1 MPQPLPPPTAPVYD
15 GRAMLHSLL
24 RPALAVLRGIW
35 NSAVMIAMAGHGTL
49 GRYGIVNPV
58 VREHSARQLVFSGA
72 HAVPLVLFLGL
83 LTGGS
88 LLTSLGIFFPGAQNQ
103 SAVTRAAVH
112 ILSRE
117 AAPMVAA
124 LVLIVRSC
132 PAIVVELGYMRT
144 RGEIDAMSALG
155 VDPVRLVVVPRFVGL
170 VGAAF
175 GLSALFLAAAGAGGI
190 AASIM
195 VGLETDP
202 RSAAWSFL
210 AHLGVADLL
219 SAAIK
224 AIVFGLILSTL
235 SCRAGLS
242 VPRDLTRI
250 PPAVTRTLVSALVS
264 CVLVSGLLSYLL
276 S

>member
-1 MPQPLPPPTAPVYD
+1 MPSSP
-15 GRAMLHSLL
+15 L
-24 RPALAVLRGIW
+24 RPVLAVGRGIW
-35 NSAVMIAMAGHGTL
+35 ASVLMTAMALHGMT
-49 GRYGIVNPV
+49 GRYGVVNPV

-72 HAVPLVLFLGL
+72 HAVPLVLFLGV

-117 AAPMVAA
+117 AAPIIAA

-170 VGAAF
+170 VGGAF
-175 GLSALFLAAAGAGGI
+175 GLTAMFLAAAQAGGI
-190 AASIM
+190 AAAVL
-195 VGLETDP
+195 VGIETDP
-202 RSAAWSFL
+202 RAAAWSFL
-210 AHLGVADLL
+210 AHLDVTDLL
-219 SAAIK
+219 SAGIK
-224 AIVFGLILSTL
+224 AIAFGLVLASL

-250 PPAVTRTLVSALVS
+250 PPAVTRTLVAALVS
-264 CVLVSGLLSYLL
+264 CVLLSALLSYVLP
-276 S
+276 